1 MDINTFGISL
11 GYLLR
16 NPMIFE
22 GPDVS
27 EETDVVATSNITSQ
41 CKDLAK
47 TSGKKNLK
55 RNPEQSFHPHHFWL
69 FIHLFD
75 P

>member
-1 MDINTFGISL
+1 
-11 GYLLR
+11 
-16 NPMIFE
+16 MIFE
-22 GPDVS
+22 GKQMFLKKQMWLQHQ
-27 EETDVVATSNITSQ
+27 TLQAN
-41 CKDLAK
+41 AK
-47 TSGKKNLK
+47 TSQKTTGKKNLK